1 MECFFAIVGL
11 LLAGTIA
18 AFLQYV
24 SSWPVLTVFLVF
36 LGMLLTFLLGV
47 FVGSGHALPWH
58 QRQFSNSSADALAG
72 SAMTDRGIRD
82 TRKPQSQ
89 TEILTFRR

>member
-1 MECFFAIVGL
+1 MECFFAIVAL

-18 AFLQYV
+18 SFLQYV

-47 FVGSGHALPWH
+47 FVGSGHALPWQKQQLSD
-58 QRQFSNSSADALAG
+58 QRADALAG
-72 SAMTDRGIRD
+72 SAMTDRR
-82 TRKPQSQ
+82 TPQRQS
-89 TEILTFRR
+89 EILTFRR